1 MGNDNIANSIE
12 SEYEQWDNGDIVLIS
27 APTGSGKTYFILHVY
42 LRYAIQKNYRILY
55 LVNRRIL
62 KEQIERDIETYS
74 INIRPFID
82 VVTYQTL
89 EQSIRDNTA
98 QRFTYYN
105 IVVADEAHYFL
116 SDVTFN
122 TSTQLSYNW
131 IEGEYR
137 EKIRIYILATL
148 DNLYEYMKNRQALT
162 PSPLLSPSKTLQ
174 SNIYRFYVNG
184 MNKFL
189 ACRPRPLKLCEYRV
203 NRDYKDISVRI
214 LSSYED
220 IVREVKT
227 SKNTE
232 KWIIFVDNIAL
243 GKKLLEQITE
253 PFDNEK
259 VVLKEDEDVIF
270 LSADYR
276 NQSVGLGEV
285 NKITSEQKQ
294 SAKVLICTSVM
305 DNGISL
311 KDEELRNIVIIIDT
325 EEEFIQMLG
334 RKRLQEDET
343 IKLYIVN
350 KSKEAI
356 NRRFT
361 EIKKL
366 RKSME
371 HFATELLQ
379 LENFIRNTN
388 DDNNI
393 IMKEQCIYWKQVQE
407 LLNRLLVNK
416 DTSVLK
422 YAYPKGYGIYVSL
435 LAIYQIDY
443 LYNHYSDL
451 LKLYD
456 EKGQYALS
464 YQQLLWMKYSETE
477 AEKIILRE
485 SMSIQ
490 ERYLN
495 DICEEFDKIK
505 NSPLDKESFMIWYE
519 SVRKKIKAL
528 IDSYTD
534 EELLKLDNGKNLLE
548 QRKKVRNNV
557 NRNSQVI
564 SDNSIDWLRSVCEFP
579 YKLEKIKNGTTIIKF
594 KIIKDEL

>member
-1 MGNDNIANSIE
+1 MRNDNIADSIK
-12 SEYEQWDNGDIVLIS
+12 SEYEQWGNRDIVLIS

-42 LRYAIQKNYRILY
+42 LRYARQKNYRILY
-55 LVNRRIL
+55 LVNRTIL
-62 KEQIERDIETYS
+62 KEQIERDIETDS
-74 INIRPFID
+74 INISPFID
-82 VVTYQTL
+82 VETYQVL
-89 EQSIRDNTA
+89 EQSIRNNTA
-98 QRFTYYN
+98 QRFTNYN

-116 SDVTFN
+116 SDATFN

-131 IEGEYR
+131 IEKHYKY
-137 EKIRIYILATL
+137 KIRIYISATL
-148 DNLYEYMKNRQALT
+148 NNLRKYMNNRAYPNSLPSTIQSNLYGFY
-162 PSPLLSPSKTLQ
+162 
-174 SNIYRFYVNG
+174 SNCLD
-184 MNKFL
+184 KHFL
-189 ACRPRPLKLCEYRV
+189 VKPHANLWSY
-203 NRDYKDISVRI
+203 NIDRDYKDISVRI

-243 GKKLLEQITE
+243 GKKLLEQITK

-259 VVLKEDEDVIF
+259 VVFKANEDVIF

-276 NQSVGLGEV
+276 NQSVGLEEV

-334 RKRLQEDET
+334 RKRLPKDET

-371 HFATELLQ
+371 YFANELVH
-379 LENFIRNTN
+379 LENFIKNSY
-388 DDNNI
+388 NNI
-393 IMKEQCIYWKQVQE
+393 DEINQMEYKLYCRQLNM

-422 YAYPKGYGIYVSL
+422 YAYLKECGIYVSL
-435 LAIYQIDY
+435 LAIHQIKY
-443 LYNHYSDL
+443 LYDHYSDL

-477 AEKIILRE
+477 AEEIILRE